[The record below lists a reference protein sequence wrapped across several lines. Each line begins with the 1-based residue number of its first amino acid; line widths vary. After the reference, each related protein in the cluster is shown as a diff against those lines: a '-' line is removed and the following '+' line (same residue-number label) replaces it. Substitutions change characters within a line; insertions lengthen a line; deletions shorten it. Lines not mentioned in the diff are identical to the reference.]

1 MSISEATQKALAVQ
15 KSRSVKKTRSELE
28 MALSRMIKG
37 NPRVV
42 KQGSKVNA
50 ASVAREAGIDRA
62 TLYRYHEPI
71 LVEIRK
77 INDSTPKARL
87 KESRSELS
95 QADAKLKEYRKLV
108 EEAQEEV
115 VALARENYMLDGR
128 IVELEELLRVRDTII
143 EGLQRQLNV
152 KETKKFPVPMQREK
166 K

>member
-15 KSRSVKKTRSELE
+15 KSRSVKTTRGELE
-28 MALSRMIKG
+28 MALSRLIKG
-37 NPRVV
+37 NPCVV
-42 KQGSKVNA
+42 KQGTKVNA

-71 LVEIRK
+71 
-77 INDSTPKARL
+77 NDSTSKARL

-115 VALARENYMLDGR
+115 VALARENYKLDGR
-128 IVELEELLRVRDTII
+128 IAELEELLRVRDSII

>member
-71 LVEIRK
+71 
-77 INDSTPKARL
+77 NDSTSKARL

>member
-28 MALSRMIKG
+28 MALSRLMKG

-42 KQGSKVNA
+42 KQGTKVNA
-50 ASVAREAGIDRA
+50 ASVAREARIDRA

-115 VALARENYMLDGR
+115 VALARENYKLDGR
-128 IVELEELLRVRDTII
+128 IAELEELLRVRDSII
-143 EGLQRQLNV
+143 EGLQRQLNA
-152 KETKKFPVPMQREK
+152 KASPVSFHK
-166 K
+166 T

>member
-28 MALSRMIKG
+28 MALSRLIKG

-42 KQGSKVNA
+42 KQGTKVNA

-115 VALARENYMLDGR
+115 VALARENYKLDGR
-128 IVELEELLRVRDTII
+128 IAELEELLRVRDSII
-143 EGLQRQLNV
+143 EGLQRQLNA
-152 KETKKFPVPMQREK
+152 KASPVSFRK
-166 K
+166 T

>member
-15 KSRSVKKTRSELE
+15 KSRSVKTTRGELE
-28 MALSRMIKG
+28 MALSRLIKG
-37 NPRVV
+37 NPCVV
-42 KQGSKVNA
+42 KQGTKVNA

-77 INDSTPKARL
+77 INDSTSKARL

-115 VALARENYMLDGR
+115 VALARENYKLDGR
-128 IVELEELLRVRDTII
+128 IAELEELLRVRDSII
-143 EGLQRQLNV
+143 EGLQRQLNA
-152 KETKKFPVPMQREK
+152 KASPASFRKT
-166 K
+166 